1 MIKITAK
8 EMVHVLRE
16 TPAEQPILF
25 VGRHGIGKSKI
36 IETFFKGDDFH
47 LVTIFLAQNA
57 DASDI
62 SGYLIHD
69 QTHEKANRLSP
80 EWWPE
85 DGKPIIIF
93 LDELNR
99 ANPALHNVVM
109 DLVLNKKLAGKDLP
123 KGSRVISAINLG
135 TEYHV
140 FDLDQALVSRFNIYE
155 LMPSVQE
162 WLTYAENRKLDD
174 RIIQFI
180 RQKPSLLDADNIK
193 EEFEKYLADQDM
205 SKYPDRRAWE
215 RVSDY
220 IASKPVISDLD
231 YKIISG
237 IVGIS
242 GTTQLMEF
250 IRSME
255 TSIGPEDLLK
265 HYSSHYQDVLK
276 RMSIQEVVYLNRE
289 VVTWISSYY
298 PELSE
303 QEKKE
308 VRSSLKKVIQD
319 MQENGQ
325 KEALAELINC
335 FEREDCLGFNQLF
348 TDDSSIMGQ
357 LILQVS
363 TVSES

>member
-8 EMVHVLRE
+8 EMVHVLGE
-16 TPAEQPILF
+16 TPADQPILF

-36 IETFFKGDDFH
+36 IEHFFDDKDCH

-123 KGSRVISAINLG
+123 EGSRVISAINLG
-135 TEYHV
+135 AEYHV
-140 FDLDQALVSRFNIYE
+140 FDLDQALISRFNIYE
-155 LMPSVQE
+155 LAPSVKE
-162 WLTYAENRKLDD
+162 WLVFAEAKGLDE
-174 RIIQFI
+174 RIISFI
-180 RQKPSLLDADNIK
+180 RQKPSLLDADNIR
-193 EEFEKYLADQDM
+193 EDFEKYLADQDM

-215 RVSDY
+215 RVADY
-220 IASKPVISDLD
+220 ISPKSTLSDLD
-231 YKIISG
+231 YKIVSG

-242 GTTQLMEF
+242 GATQFMEF
-250 IRSME
+250 IRTLEFSV
-255 TSIGPEDLLK
+255 GPEE
-265 HYSSHYQDVLK
+265 VLK
-276 RMSIQEVVYLNRE
+276 NYSEHYKNVLKKMSIQEVVYLNRE

-298 PELSE
+298 PDLEE
-303 QEKKE
+303 EEKQT
-308 VRSSLKKVIQD
+308 VRTNLKQIIKD
-319 MQENGQ
+319 MQSHGQ

-348 TDDSSIMGQ
+348 ADDSSIMGQ
-357 LILQVS
+357 LIMQVS
-363 TVSES
+363 SVVED

>member
-8 EMVHVLRE
+8 EMIHVLQE

-36 IETFFKGDDFH
+36 IEHFFKGKDFH

-155 LMPSVQE
+155 LMPSVKE
-162 WLTYAENRKLDD
+162 WLTFAEKSELDE
-174 RIIQFI
+174 RIITFI
-180 RQKPSLLDADNIK
+180 RQKPSLLDADNIRG
-193 EEFEKYLADQDM
+193 EFEKYLSDQDI

-215 RVSDY
+215 RVSEY
-220 IASKPVISDLD
+220 IAPIKILSDLD

-242 GTTQLMEF
+242 GATQLMEF
-250 IRSME
+250 IRSIE
-255 TSIGPEDLLK
+255 NSVGPEELLRNYSE
-265 HYSSHYQDVLK
+265 HYKIVLK
-276 RMSIQEVVYLNRE
+276 KMSIQELVYLNRE

-298 PELSE
+298 PELLE
-303 QEKKE
+303 GEKKE
-308 VRSSLKKVIQD
+308 VRDNLKQIIQD
-319 MQENGQ
+319 MQEQGQ

-357 LILQVS
+357 LIMQVS
-363 TVSES
+363 GISEN